1 MASYNPLRQS
11 IVEEAKR
18 HILTVSDASEMQLA
32 GKRRGADKLRQIF
45 SEACEIPPAWTS
57 QNLAALETPGMW
69 LAKSGRGGTSDSQAA
84 IHWCGIFATF
94 VLRRVGLGVKW
105 RAGEGIVSGQG
116 STQYFAR
123 KNSWVKKDGFDRNG
137 FLPGDVCVIPKA
149 NHHFIVIE
157 APEGSDTLR
166 CIAGNG
172 NKQQIEWQNHGRG
185 SIVTHYSLVWDPF
198 ASRL

>member
-1 MASYNPLRQS
+1 MAEYEPLRGY

-18 HILTVSDASEMQLA
+18 HLLTVSDDAARLVK
-32 GKRRGADKLRQIF
+32 GKRYGADKLRQVF
-45 SEACEIPPAWTS
+45 TEACEAPPSWTP

-69 LAKSGRGGTSDSQAA
+69 LAKSGRGGTTDSLQA

-94 VLRRVGLGVKW
+94 VLRRVGLNVKW
-105 RAGEGIVSGQG
+105 RSNVGIVSHG
-116 STQYFAR
+116 SVQFFVQ
-123 KNSWVKKDGFDRNG
+123 KNSFVPKDGFDRAA
-137 FLPGDVCVIPKA
+137 FAPGDVCVIPKA

-157 APEGSDTLR
+157 APPGGDTLR

-172 NKQQIEWQNHGRG
+172 NKQQIEWQDHSRQ
-185 SIVTHYSLVWDPF
+185 SIVTHYSLAWDPF